1 MAVPTQKAGPMTDK
15 EPLTAPQYERM
26 ANDLQKM
33 SEEIRQRPEMDH
45 DFANRLEFL
54 AKEMREDKH
63 RVYPDAAE

>member
-1 MAVPTQKAGPMTDK
+1 
-15 EPLTAPQYERM
+15 M

-63 RVYPDAAE
+63 RVYPDAAG

>member
-1 MAVPTQKAGPMTDK
+1 MTDK

-33 SEEIRQRPEMDH
+33 SEEIRQRPDMDH
-45 DFANRLEFL
+45 DFANRLEIL